1 MSVPIL
7 HTTYLTVTNDP
18 AIKMSVLAKKQDDD
32 SGDAVDGASISGTSA
47 AGALVSGASGTS
59 AGPSGSGTSAGA
71 GALVSG
77 TGNVKTATSADVHG
91 GEKRKISKES
101 NETDISEICS
111 ASDENDQPRV
121 DYPSVKRKV
130 KPSSALS
137 KQSPAEHPR
146 PHLEQPHSH
155 PVEQSHPPPE

>member
-59 AGPSGSGTSAGA
+59 AGASGSGTSAA

-77 TGNVKTATSADVHG
+77 TGTVKTATSAEVHG

-121 DYPSVKRKV
+121 DYPSVKRKG
-130 KPSSALS
+130 KPSSALT
-137 KQSPAEHPR
+137 KQSPAEHS
-146 PHLEQPHSH
+146 L
-155 PVEQSHPPPE
+155 PVE